1 MGAIFS
7 STLDQVNKPLIQNQ
21 DNIVVSAVP
30 AVAVPAVA
38 VPAVAVVVKATTL
51 LPTAYGETYFF
62 VFMCVILSRLAY
74 EDEAAF
80 VIYYNIIFK
89 YLILEKMLIQ
99 INDQVKN
106 NNDLKSLK
114 DEEEMFALQTGS
126 NASVTKITTISENLH
141 DYDYKIDSYF
151 NPYAGVSRIQFIP
164 IAKRINF
171 ILNEVSESQSAITDP
186 KELAYCKTL
195 KNMTSPPP
203 NQLRFVT
210 INTSNYGTI
219 YIMRDIRM
227 PNIIF
232 IIFRGTNSLKSAES
246 YSNSKSAIPIWISDL
261 AGTTTTTTKEK
272 YLEGI
277 YKLLNDTIHLIMDA
291 IAFLS
296 QDVGFLTGGDKIK
309 IITTGH
315 SLGGGLCTIFSTL
328 VESHIKAHLANKA
341 AHFDKI
347 NFDQV
352 GCISV
357 ASPRVMSTELAIYV
371 CENYTK
377 PKEGN
382 PSKIFYI
389 RLTSRGDPVPDLPFK
404 AAGFGHPCSE
414 DITGR
419 KNVYE
424 NCNASLNTLDAL
436 QTSLVPKYDKPLNCL
451 TENSYFNS
459 NNMKSPFAHLL
470 YLDISFRHAANISAF
485 INIKRFTPDPQE
497 VKPDLNGNAVCRLM
511 FLNDDNKFKIVFFD
525 LSKRRSGQG
534 TQDKWFEKHKKMIM
548 SKKISLAEDDK
559 DTYAAFTEFLSKA
572 HPIDLSNTTI
582 DELSKTVQGA
592 DPNVDW
598 TTLTALSE
606 EKETEAEAAYI
617 VEPTKTNTISD
628 TSVKPIKTNTISD
641 TSVEPKTNTISD
653 SVYQP
658 PIETGST
665 EYIGGS
671 KRINKRRRNK
681 TKKRKQRKSNKI
693 RNKKRHN
700 KTRN

>member
-7 STLDQVNKPLIQNQ
+7 STSSEIPISLQN
-21 DNIVVSAVP
+21 P
-30 AVAVPAVA
+30 AVTEQ
-38 VPAVAVVVKATTL
+38 VKAVINPINSVPVKTDASVSKTTL
-51 LPTAYGETYFF
+51 SPTAYGETYFF
-62 VFMCVILSRLAY
+62 VFICVILSRLAY
-74 EDEAAF
+74 EDEDAF

-89 YLILEKMLIQ
+89 YLILETMLIQ

-106 NNDLKSLK
+106 NDLKSLK
-114 DEEEMFALQTGS
+114 DEEKMFALQTGS

-141 DYDYKIDSYF
+141 DYDYKINSYF
-151 NPYAGVSRIQFIP
+151 NPGAGISRIQFIP
-164 IAKRINF
+164 IAKRINY
-171 ILNEVSESQSAITDP
+171 ILNELTASQSAITDP
-186 KELAYCKTL
+186 KELEYCNKL

-261 AGTTTTTTKEK
+261 VVNTKTIHEK

-277 YKLLNDTIHLIMDA
+277 YKLLNDTIHLLMDA

-296 QDVGFLTGGDKIK
+296 QDVVLTEKYKIK

-341 AHFDKI
+341 AHFNKI

-357 ASPRVMSTELAIYV
+357 ASPRVMSTELAINV
-371 CENYTK
+371 CEQYIKTN
-377 PKEGN
+377 
-382 PSKIFYI
+382 KIFYI

-414 DITGR
+414 DIDGR
-419 KNVYE
+419 KSVYE

-436 QTSLVPKYDKPLNCL
+436 QTSVIPKYDKPLNCL

-497 VKPDLNGNAVCRLM
+497 VKSNNGNAVCRLM
-511 FLNDDNKFKIVFFD
+511 FLNNNTFKIVFFD

-548 SKKISLAEDDK
+548 SKKIILAEDDK
-559 DTYAAFTEFLSKA
+559 NTYEAFNYFLSKA
-572 HPIDLSNTTI
+572 ISKELSNTTI

-598 TTLTALSE
+598 TTLTVLST
-606 EKETEAEAAYI
+606 ETEAETEAAYI

-628 TSVKPIKTNTISD
+628 TSVKPIKTNTNSD
-641 TSVEPKTNTISD
+641 TSVKPTKTNTISA
-653 SVYQP
+653 SVEP
-658 PIETGST
+658 PIETEST
-665 EYIGGS
+665 EYVLGGS

-693 RNKKRHN
+693 RNRKRHN